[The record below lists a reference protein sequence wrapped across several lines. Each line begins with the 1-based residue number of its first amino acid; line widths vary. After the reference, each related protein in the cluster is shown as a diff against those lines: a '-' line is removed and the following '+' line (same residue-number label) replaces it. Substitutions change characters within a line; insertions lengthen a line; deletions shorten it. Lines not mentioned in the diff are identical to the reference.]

1 MLDGFINVLKPP
13 GLTSHDVVQRVRRL
27 LGIKRVGHGGTLDPA
42 ATGVLPLALG
52 RATRLL
58 EYVQTGSKAY
68 RVEVV
73 FGLKTTTQDITGEVL
88 ERHPVDRLE
97 EEAVRAALPHF
108 TGVQEQLPPMFSAL
122 HYQGR
127 RLYELARQGQDL
139 PRQPRQIFIYELQ
152 LKRMW
157 PDGPYPR
164 ALLDVVCSKGTY
176 VRTLC
181 HDLGTYLGCG
191 ATVFFLLRRQSGP
204 FGIEGAW
211 TMEEMEAAVKEGRQD
226 FLMPLEAGVQHLQA
240 VIVKPEAVSA
250 VLRGAAIKISLCQ
263 EVPEGLRL
271 GDEVRLH
278 QGDGRLLAIG
288 SCTGRSRLESIKP
301 HKVLA

>member
-1 MLDGFINVLKPP
+1 M
-13 GLTSHDVVQRVRRL
+13 
-27 LGIKRVGHGGTLDPA
+27 GHGGTLDPA
-42 ATGVLPLALG
+42 AAGVLPLALG
-52 RATRLL
+52 KATRLL
-58 EYVQTGSKAY
+58 EYVQAGSKAY
-68 RVEVV
+68 RVEVI

-88 ERHPVDRLE
+88 ERRPVDRLDE
-97 EEAVRAALPHF
+97 EVVLAALPRF
-108 TGVQEQLPPMFSAL
+108 TGAQEQLPPIFSAL

-127 RLYELARQGQDL
+127 RFYELARQGKDI

-181 HDLGTYLGCG
+181 HDLGIYLGCG

-211 TMEEMEAAVKEGRQD
+211 TMEEMEAAVEEGRQD
-226 FLMPLEAGVQHLQA
+226 FLLPLEAGVQHLQA
-240 VIVKPEAVSA
+240 VIVKPEAVST

-278 QGDGRLLAIG
+278 QGDGTLLAIG

-301 HKVLA
+301 HKVFA